1 MPSAEELYARNQQL
15 EQELAVLRAQ
25 IEWLRQQM
33 FGGGKSEK
41 LDKAQLML
49 KFGEFEKLNAQVE
62 ELQKVSYER
71 RTPREKVPTPAEK
84 FAHLPVKETVVV
96 EPEEVKADPDAFE
109 QIGQEVTFEV
119 DIVPPQLFK
128 REIIRPKYRHKFDRS
143 LPPVLAPAPKRA
155 IDGGFASAGLIAHVA
170 VSKYVDH
177 LPLYRQ
183 QRMFERWKAPIS
195 RQSMSDWIEAVAICL
210 ESLYRLIRQQLL
222 AGGYLQVDD
231 GARSAEMA
239 KPR

>member
-25 IEWLRQQM
+25 IEWLRRQM

-49 KFGEFEKLNAQVE
+49 KLGEFEKLNAQAQ
-62 ELQKVSYER
+62 ELQKISYER
-71 RTPREKVPTPAEK
+71 RAPREKVPTPAEK
-84 FAHLPVKETVVV
+84 FAHLPVKETVVI

-109 QIGQEVTFEV
+109 QISQEVTFEV

-128 REIIRPKYRHKFDRS
+128 REIIRPKYRHKLDRS

-155 IDGGFASAGLIAHVA
+155 VDGGFASAGLIAHVA
-170 VSKYVDH
+170 VAKYVDH

-195 RQSMSDWIEAVAICL
+195 RQSMSDWIE
-210 ESLYRLIRQQLL
+210 
-222 AGGYLQVDD
+222 GGRHL
-231 GARSAEMA
+231 
-239 KPR
+239 P